1 MSSVKFTRAGFH
13 VTLTAEVDPFA
24 CALSELAD
32 RGCVV
37 QSWQGPYHG
46 WSTFAHGQPRR
57 DDRGATHNRP
67 PRPTE
72 CGGNWRVV
80 KAAGPSQGDSY
91 RIWYNA
97 DEIPADAR
105 AAFADNVASMM
116 DGRVA
121 AYGLS
126 VEIRATPDGAVIAE
140 SSLFG
145 FWIAYNPDADTI
157 IQEADGAGMI
167 DDAIHKARRNAAA
180 VVDRLRHE
188 ADAIAFTMRRDADA
202 IVAACAD
209 V

>member
-1 MSSVKFTRAGFH
+1 MSTDRNVVTLTRAGFH
-13 VTLTAEVDPFA
+13 VTITAEVDPFA

-57 DDRGATHNRP
+57 DARDATHNRP
-67 PRPTE
+67 PRPAE

-116 DGRVA
+116 DGSVS
-121 AYGLS
+121 AYGLNA
-126 VEIRATPDGAVIAE
+126 EIRATPDGAVLTE
-140 SSLFG
+140 ETLHG
-145 FWIAYNPDADTI
+145 FWIEYGPDGDTL
-157 IQEADGAGMI
+157 IQEADSAGMI
-167 DDAIHKARRNAAA
+167 DEAIRNARRNAA
-180 VVDRLRHE
+180 VVAAQLR
-188 ADAIAFTMRRDADA
+188 ADADA
-202 IVAACAD
+202 ITACAG